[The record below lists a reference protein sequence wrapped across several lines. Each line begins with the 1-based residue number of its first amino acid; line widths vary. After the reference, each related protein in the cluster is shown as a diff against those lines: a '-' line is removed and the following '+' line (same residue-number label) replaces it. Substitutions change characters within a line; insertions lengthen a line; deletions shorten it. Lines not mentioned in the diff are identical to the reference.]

1 MVAPGARSVSRSG
14 GSPFRM
20 PVPPGRTTHRALR
33 APAGKAARWRWTME
47 RVAADV
53 CVVGAGFAGLAAAR
67 LLAEAG
73 REVVVLEARDRV
85 GGRVWNRELPDG
97 TVVSAGGTWLGKGQ
111 DRMFQLCRELG
122 LTVYPQY
129 DEGDHLVRL
138 DGLNHRYRGGIPK
151 VGPAALATLGLAFLR
166 LDLMARRLPPD
177 APWQARRARAWDA
190 RTLGQWLS
198 QPFNVPSATA
208 HTLLTSTMNLLFC
221 ADPAEVS
228 LLGALVLARGGGGFG
243 YYTDT
248 RKTESHLVDGGA
260 PELARRMAERL
271 GAAVHLSNPV
281 RRIDQ
286 NTTDVQVTADALAV
300 RARRVIV
307 ATPPAL
313 AGRISFDP
321 PLPAAHSHLRQRV
334 VPGAIIRVHTQYPK
348 PFWRSRQLSGQTLAP
363 RSPVP
368 ITIDQTP
375 RSGEPGVLSSYAFGA
390 GAVRLG
396 RLDPAERRDVWLGAL
411 AERFGPEAGRPT
423 AYLETDWS
431 DQPWSLGGMV
441 AHFPPGA
448 LTNYGSALREPVG
461 RIHWAGT
468 ESATSMHGLME
479 GAVRS
484 GERAAREVLDVR

>member
-1 MVAPGARSVSRSG
+1 
-14 GSPFRM
+14 
-20 PVPPGRTTHRALR
+20 
-33 APAGKAARWRWTME
+33 ME
-47 RVAADV
+47 QLTADV

-67 LLAEAG
+67 QLVEAG

-111 DRMFQLCRELG
+111 ERMFQLCRELG
-122 LTVYPQY
+122 LEVYPQY
-129 DEGDHLVRL
+129 DDGDHLVCL
-138 DGLNHRYRGGIPK
+138 DGHNRRHRGIPK
-151 VGPAALATLGLAFLR
+151 TGPAALATLGWAFLR
-166 LDLMARRLPPD
+166 LNLMARRLPKD

-198 QPFNVPSATA
+198 HPLNVPSATA
-208 HTLLTSTMNLLFC
+208 HTLLKSTMNLLFC

-228 LLGALVLARGGGGFG
+228 LLGALVLARGGGRSGFG
-243 YYTDT
+243 YYTDN

-260 PELARRMAERL
+260 PELARRMAARL
-271 GAAVHLSNPV
+271 GAAVHLSSPV
-281 RRIDQ
+281 RRIVQ
-286 NTTDVQVTADALAV
+286 NATDVEVASDAFAV

-307 ATPPAL
+307 ATPPVL
-313 AGRISFDP
+313 AGRILFDP
-321 PLPAAHSHLRQRV
+321 PLPAAHSHLRQRL
-334 VPGAIIRVHTQYPK
+334 VPGAIIRVHTQYAE
-348 PFWRSRQLSGQTLAP
+348 PFWRGQKLSGQTLAP
-363 RSPVP
+363 QSPVP

-396 RLDPAERRDVWLGAL
+396 GLDPKERRDVWLDAL
-411 AERFGPEAGRPT
+411 AERFGPEARRPT

-431 DQPWSLGGMV
+431 EEPWSLGGMV

-461 RIHWAGT
+461 RIHWAST
-468 ESATSMHGLME
+468 ESATLMHGLME

-484 GERAAREVLDVR
+484 GERAAREVLTAN

>member
-1 MVAPGARSVSRSG
+1 
-14 GSPFRM
+14 
-20 PVPPGRTTHRALR
+20 
-33 APAGKAARWRWTME
+33 ME
-47 RVAADV
+47 QVTADV

-67 LLAEAG
+67 QLVEAG
-73 REVVVLEARDRV
+73 REVVVLEAADRV

-97 TVVSAGGTWLGKGQ
+97 TAVSVGGTWLGKGQ
-111 DRMFQLCRELG
+111 ERMFQLCRELG
-122 LTVYPQY
+122 LEVYPQY
-129 DEGDHLVRL
+129 DEGDHIVRL

-151 VGPAALATLGLAFLR
+151 TGPAALASLGLAFLR
-166 LDLMARRLPPD
+166 LNLMARRLPVD
-177 APWQARRARAWDA
+177 APWQARHARAWDA

-198 QPFNVPSATA
+198 QPLNVPSATA
-208 HTLLTSTMNLLFC
+208 HTLLRSTMNLLFC

-243 YYTDT
+243 YYTET

-260 PELARRMAERL
+260 PELARRMAARL
-271 GAAVHLSNPV
+271 GAAVHLSSPV
-281 RRIDQ
+281 RRIVQ
-286 NTTDVQVTADALAV
+286 NTTGVEVVSDALAV

-307 ATPPAL
+307 ATPPVL
-313 AGRISFDP
+313 AGRIFFDP

-334 VPGAIIRVHTQYPK
+334 VPGTIIRVHTEYPE
-348 PFWRSRQLSGQTLAP
+348 PFWRGQQLSGQTLAP
-363 RSPVP
+363 QSPVP

-375 RSGEPGVLSSYAFGA
+375 RSGQPGVLSSYAFGA
-390 GAVRLG
+390 WAVRLG
-396 RLDPAERRDVWLGAL
+396 RLDPKERQDVWLDAL
-411 AERFGPEAGRPT
+411 AERFGPAARRPT

-468 ESATSMHGLME
+468 ESATLMHGLME

-484 GERAAREVLDVR
+484 GERAAREVLATS